1 MNSGSGDKAGVLG
14 RGSKE
19 EESRQGRW
27 ALHKLLPVCVT
38 CSSTLQNHDEGALEN
53 DRDCD
58 KTTLPPPIPSHSNHL
73 KALSNILEGQKINVN
88 GFLGNLRF
96 AKVGLPS
103 SVIVSPSAKEGE
115 GSATVESKEEAGGSS
130 SQKVATNLF
139 SIPLSNMEGLKSS
152 ISTISLLELIELLPQ
167 LGRTSKDHPDKKKL
181 FYVQDFFRYTESEVG
196 LIEALQ
202 AIRDSL
208 SFQSHSFCSRLCRH
222 FSDICFSWT
231 SIMSMLLENMGEA
244 VLASGKKGMVDI
256 EEKMNTMNQLKDES
270 SSEMVNWD
278 KLLPQTVLRVLL
290 VEADDSTRQIIA
302 ALLRKCSYRVAAVS
316 DGLKAWEILKK
327 KAPDIDLILTD
338 VELPSISG
346 FALLTLIK
354 EHEICRNIPVTMMS
368 SHDSISMAM
377 KCILKGAADFLIKPV
392 RRNELSTLWRHVWRR
407 HPKKL
412 EATSENNAASNHT
425 TGSVASTQKNNECC
439 EKRSESQSA
448 CTSPI
453 LEAESAYMQ
462 NMQDTSQPR
471 SPSNL
476 SNIDTVMYEESAKL
490 ERDSAKH
497 NNETTKRSISYS
509 SEAARCNSNI
519 NLTNLRLVQD
529 NFAETEN
536 EDESLR
542 AELNRD
548 NPHGDTEIHGCNN
561 ELVEP
566 SRGAIDLI
574 ATFENIP
581 KNADKNYSLADGGKD
596 KFDFDPQLELSLR
609 SFSGSSCKQEP
620 EERQTLNHSN
630 ASAFS
635 WYSSNKLPQP
645 LFPELPM
652 SSAKAY
658 STELNSQNCTEISG
672 IDTSYRYG
680 GENHTQ
686 ENTIPLVLHQ
696 SGQVGAQV
704 PNSHPGSSP
713 ATGVTSDHTFS
724 RYENVEPSIF
734 YTQSGAHLTWSSKS
748 VSQKENSPFPATT
761 SFLSN
766 AESHNSEQHHHWSD
780 ASCASL
786 DKKTGCDESYL
797 DLTMHD
803 YPGAHQNNGVS
814 LCRDTPNHINDGS
827 YGSIGSIREGDHTS
841 SVVIEKTLES
851 FSDNGYHDYDE
862 YRGAESLRPSQR
874 EAALTKF
881 RLKRKDRCFEKKV
894 RYQNRK
900 RLAEQ
905 RPRIKGQFVRQV
917 QNDYPIVDSGGG
929 GS

>member
-1 MNSGSGDKAGVLG
+1 
-14 RGSKE
+14 
-19 EESRQGRW
+19 
-27 ALHKLLPVCVT
+27 
-38 CSSTLQNHDEGALEN
+38 
-53 DRDCD
+53 
-58 KTTLPPPIPSHSNHL
+58 
-73 KALSNILEGQKINVN
+73 
-88 GFLGNLRF
+88 
-96 AKVGLPS
+96 
-103 SVIVSPSAKEGE
+103 
-115 GSATVESKEEAGGSS
+115 
-130 SQKVATNLF
+130 
-139 SIPLSNMEGLKSS
+139 
-152 ISTISLLELIELLPQ
+152 
-167 LGRTSKDHPDKKKL
+167 
-181 FYVQDFFRYTESEVG
+181 
-196 LIEALQ
+196 
-202 AIRDSL
+202 
-208 SFQSHSFCSRLCRH
+208 
-222 FSDICFSWT
+222 
-231 SIMSMLLENMGEA
+231 MGEA
-244 VLASGKKGMVDI
+244 VLASGEKWTVDM

-278 KLLPQTVLRVLL
+278 KLLPQMVLRVLL

-368 SHDSISMAM
+368 SHDSISTAM

-425 TGSVASTQKNNECC
+425 TGSVASTQKKNECC
-439 EKRSESQSA
+439 EKRSES
-448 CTSPI
+448 
-453 LEAESAYMQ
+453 
-462 NMQDTSQPR
+462 QDTSQPR

-476 SNIDTVMYEESAKL
+476 SNIDTVKYEESAKL
-490 ERDSAKH
+490 ERNSAKH
-497 NNETTKRSISYS
+497 NSETTKRSTSYS
-509 SEAARCNSNI
+509 SEAARCNGNI
-519 NLTNLRLVQD
+519 NLTSSRLVQD

-542 AELNRD
+542 AESNRD
-548 NPHGDTEIHGCNN
+548 NPNGDTEIHGCNN

-581 KNADKNYSLADGGKD
+581 KNAGKNYSLADGGKD

-609 SFSGSSCKQEP
+609 TFSGCSCKEEP

-635 WYSSNKLPQP
+635 WYSSNKLSQP
-645 LFPELPM
+645 LFPALPM

-658 STELNSQNCTEISG
+658 STELNSQNYTEISG
-672 IDTSYRYG
+672 IDTSYQYG
-680 GENHTQ
+680 GANHTQ
-686 ENTIPLVLHQ
+686 ENRIPLVLHQ
-696 SGQVGAQV
+696 SGQVGAQL
-704 PNSHPGSSP
+704 PNSYPESSP
-713 ATGVTSDHTFS
+713 ATGVTSDHMFS

-734 YTQSGAHLTWSSKS
+734 YTQSGAHRMWSSKS

-766 AESHNSEQHHHWSD
+766 AESHSSEQHHHWSE

-786 DKKTGCDESYL
+786 DKKTGRDKSYL

-803 YPGAHQNNGVS
+803 YPGAHQNNCVS
-814 LCRDTPNHINDGS
+814 LCRDMPNHINDGS
-827 YGSIGSIREGDHTS
+827 NGSISSIREGDHTS
-841 SVVIEKTLES
+841 AVVIEKTLES

-862 YRGAESLRPSQR
+862 YGGADSLRPSQR

-894 RYQNRK
+894 RYQSRK

-917 QNDYPIVDSGGG
+917 QNDCPIVDSGGD